1 MVLNFS
7 NNLNRFADLVNL
19 FLSSG
24 EFVTK
29 SFIRVKGASLPTEL
43 KIVKD
48 MRPGHEGHYMI
59 APAKNMTLKKYLGIL
74 EELGLDRSRVKLV
87 AKEELANAS

>member
-48 MRPGHEGHYMI
+48 MRPGHEGSLHDC
-59 APAKNMTLKKYLGIL
+59 PCKKY
-74 EELGLDRSRVKLV
+74 DS
-87 AKEELANAS
+87 